1 MFLWGIWLASV
12 CGAQAVGAF
21 ASAARSAKVET
32 RRLLLELQ
40 AAPQLHAVAFGPS
53 GVAAGLPEQDE
64 VARSQLH
71 DHGFGW
77 FAHRLV
83 LGRASQRALG
93 RQHGA
98 LLV

>member
-1 MFLWGIWLASV
+1 M
-12 CGAQAVGAF
+12 
-21 ASAARSAKVET
+21 
-32 RRLLLELQ
+32 Q

-77 FAHRLV
+77 FAHRLFWGLAQCALV
-83 LGRASQRALG
+83 YNFMNFGANSARFVRAL
-93 RQHGA
+93 
-98 LLV
+98 

>member
-1 MFLWGIWLASV
+1 M
-12 CGAQAVGAF
+12 
-21 ASAARSAKVET
+21 
-32 RRLLLELQ
+32 Q
-40 AAPQLHAVAFGPS
+40 AAPQLHAIAFGPS

-83 LGRASQRALG
+83 LGLANARSVANTAR
-93 RQHGA
+93 
-98 LLV
+98 